1 MPLDKQGASFLAAR
15 LSNETS
21 GRGRGKDP
29 KEYFEGERPNLDR
42 IQAVSP
48 RFVAETNCSFFSGL
62 VGFAL
67 PQAIIASVVLDEF
80 VNAQRGKMAGTPED
94 HPEKSS

>member
-1 MPLDKQGASFLAAR
+1 MPLDKQGPSFLAAR

-21 GRGRGKDP
+21 GRGGGKDP

-67 PQAIIASVVLDEF
+67 PPSDNCIGRARRVRERATRKNGGD
-80 VNAQRGKMAGTPED
+80 AGG
-94 HPEKSS
+94 S